1 MALAPCACGA
11 VSRERGEKRMKSRL
25 PGFDPKL
32 LLAIAEGARIYE
44 LSHAMA
50 PSMPVYHQHI
60 PYSLALHRRHGDPHP
75 VKRKDGSSFA
85 NEIIVTSGHSGT
97 HIDALGHFS
106 RNGCLH
112 GGINVCDVETRD
124 GYRELNAADIP
135 PILQS
140 AVVLDIAAAKG
151 VDCLEAAEEISVSD
165 LETAMAPAGAEVR
178 AGDAVLIR
186 TGWSKHWSDAETFI
200 GRRGGMPGP
209 GERAARWLVSR
220 GVSLVG
226 SDTPGFECLPPPG
239 PSVHAIMLVDEGIHI
254 MENLNLED
262 IALTRSPRVLFVALP
277 LRLAG
282 STGSP
287 IRPIAIA

>member
-1 MALAPCACGA
+1 MAN
-11 VSRERGEKRMKSRL
+11 SL
-25 PGFDPKL
+25 PGFDPRL
-32 LLAIAEGARIYE
+32 FAGLADGARIYE
-44 LSHAMA
+44 LSYAMA

-75 VKRKDGSSFA
+75 AKRPDGSSFA

-112 GGINVCDVETRD
+112 GGLKVSEVETRD

-135 PILQS
+135 PILQQ
-140 AVVLDIAAAKG
+140 AVILDVAAARN
-151 VDCLEAAEEISVSD
+151 VDCLDPGEEIAVSD
-165 LETAMAPAGAEVR
+165 IEKALTLAGGDIR

-186 TGWSKHWSDAETFI
+186 TGWSKHWSDAETFN
-200 GRRGGMPGP
+200 GRRGGLPGP
-209 GERAARWLVSR
+209 GETAARWLLSR
-220 GVSLVG
+220 GATLVG
-226 SDTPGFECLPPPG
+226 SDTPAFECLPTPG
-239 PSVHAIMLVDEGIHI
+239 VSVHAILLVDEGIHI
-254 MENLNLED
+254 MENLNLDE
-262 IALTRSPRVLFVALP
+262 IARLRRPRVIFVALP
-277 LRLAG
+277 LRLEG

>member
-1 MALAPCACGA
+1 M
-11 VSRERGEKRMKSRL
+11 RSRL
-25 PGFDPKL
+25 PGFDAAL
-32 LLAIAEGARIYE
+32 FATIGSDARIFE

-75 VKRKDGSSFA
+75 KPREDGSSFA
-85 NEIIVTSGHSGT
+85 NEVIVTSGHSGT

-106 RNGCLH
+106 RDGCLH
-112 GGINVCDVETRD
+112 GGIRVSEVETRD

-135 PILQS
+135 PILQQ
-140 AVVLDIAAAKG
+140 AVVLDVAAAKG
-151 VDCLEAAEEISVSD
+151 VECLGPAEEISIAD
-165 LETAMAPAGAEVR
+165 LER
-178 AGDAVLIR
+178 ALALCGGEIRVGDAVLIR
-186 TGWSKHWSDAETFI
+186 TGWSKYWTDAETFI

-209 GERAARWLVSR
+209 GEKAARWLVAH
-220 GVSLVG
+220 GATLVG
-226 SDTPGFECLPPPG
+226 SDTPGFECLPTPG
-239 PSVHAIMLVDEGIHI
+239 VSVHAIMLVDEGIHI
-254 MENLNLED
+254 MENLNLEE
-262 IALTRSPRVLFVALP
+262 IAPLRKARAMFVALP

>member
-1 MALAPCACGA
+1 M
-11 VSRERGEKRMKSRL
+11 SSRL

-32 LLAIAEGARIYE
+32 LNAVAAGASVYE

-75 VKRKDGSSFA
+75 QKRQDGSSFA
-85 NEIIVTSGHSGT
+85 NEVIVTSGHSGT

-112 GGINVCDVETRD
+112 GGIKVSEVETRD
-124 GYRELNAADIP
+124 GYRQLNAADIP
-135 PILQS
+135 PILQN
-140 AVVLDIAAAKG
+140 AVVLDAAGAKG
-151 VDCLEAAEEISVSD
+151 VDCLKPAEEISVEEIEKALD
-165 LETAMAPAGAEVR
+165 YAKAEIR
-178 AGDAVLIR
+178 PGDAVLIR
-186 TGWSKHWSDAETFI
+186 TGWAKHWSDPELFI
-200 GRRGGMPGP
+200 GRKGGMPGP
-209 GERAARWLVSR
+209 GEKAARWLVEH
-220 GVSLVG
+220 GATLVG
-226 SDTPGFECLPPPG
+226 SDTPGFECLPTPG
-239 PSVHAIMLVDEGIHI
+239 VSVHAIMLVDQGIHI
-254 MENLNLED
+254 MENLNLEE
-262 IALTRSPRVLFVALP
+262 IAPLRLSRVLFIALP

>member
-1 MALAPCACGA
+1 MN
-11 VSRERGEKRMKSRL
+11 SRL
-25 PGFDPKL
+25 PGFDAKL
-32 LLAIAEGARIYE
+32 FGAIGAAAKVYE

-75 VKRKDGSSFA
+75 KKREDGSSFA
-85 NEIIVTSGHSGT
+85 NEVIVTSGHSGT

-112 GGINVCDVETRD
+112 GGIKVSEVETRD

-135 PILQS
+135 PIIQP
-140 AVVLDIAAAKG
+140 AVVLDVAAARG
-151 VDCLEAAEEISVSD
+151 VDCLGPAEEISVADMERALALSGS
-165 LETAMAPAGAEVR
+165 EIK

-186 TGWSKHWSDAETFI
+186 TGWSKYWTDGETFI

-209 GERAARWLVSR
+209 GEEAARWLVAR
-220 GVSLVG
+220 GATLVG
-226 SDTPGFECLPPPG
+226 SDTPGFECLPTPG
-239 PSVHAIMLVDEGIHI
+239 DSVHAIMLVDEGIHI
-254 MENLNLED
+254 MENLNLDE
-262 IALTRSPRVLFVALP
+262 IASLRRPRVLFIALP
-277 LRLAG
+277 LRLSG

-287 IRPIAIA
+287 IRPVAIA

>member
-1 MALAPCACGA
+1 MA
-11 VSRERGEKRMKSRL
+11 SRL
-25 PGFDPKL
+25 SGFDPRL
-32 LLAIAEGARIYE
+32 FACLAEGARIYE
-44 LSHAMA
+44 LSYAMA

-75 VKRKDGSSFA
+75 AKREDGSSFA
-85 NEIIVTSGHSGT
+85 NEVIVTSGHSGT

-112 GGINVCDVETRD
+112 GGIKVSDVETRD

-135 PILQS
+135 PILQH
-140 AVVLDIAAAKG
+140 AVILDVTAARD
-151 VDCLEAAEEISVSD
+151 VDCLDPGEEIAVSD
-165 LETAMAPAGAEVR
+165 IEKALTLIGGDIR

-186 TGWSKHWSDAETFI
+186 TGWSKHWSDAETFN

-209 GERAARWLVSR
+209 GEKATRWLVSR
-220 GVSLVG
+220 GATLVG
-226 SDTPGFECLPPPG
+226 SDTPGFECLPTPG
-239 PSVHAIMLVDEGIHI
+239 VSVHALLLVDEGIHI
-254 MENLNLED
+254 MENLDLDE
-262 IALTRSPRVLFVALP
+262 IARLRRPRVIFVALP
-277 LRLAG
+277 LRLVG

>member
-1 MALAPCACGA
+1 
-11 VSRERGEKRMKSRL
+11 
-25 PGFDPKL
+25 
-32 LLAIAEGARIYE
+32 
-44 LSHAMA
+44 
-50 PSMPVYHQHI
+50 
-60 PYSLALHRRHGDPHP
+60 YSLALHRRHGDPHP
-75 VKRKDGSSFA
+75 VIRQDGSSFA

-112 GGINVCDVETRD
+112 GGIKVSDIETRD

-135 PILQS
+135 PIFQS
-140 AVVLDIAAAKG
+140 AVVVDIATAKG
-151 VDCLEAAEEISVSD
+151 VDCLGPAEEVSVSD
-165 LETAMAPAGAEVR
+165 IEKALAISGGEIRT
-178 AGDAVLIR
+178 GDAVLIR

-209 GERAARWLVSR
+209 GEKAAQWLVSR
-220 GVSLVG
+220 GVTLVG
-226 SDTPGFECLPPPG
+226 SDTPGFECLPTPG

-254 MENLNLED
+254 MENLNLEE

-287 IRPIAIA
+287 IRPIVIV